1 MLSTPD
7 IKPDEWGPEYV
18 INVYDPKT
26 GMEGVACIDNTARG
40 EGKGGIRMVPDIST
54 QEVCRLARAM
64 TWKNALAD
72 IPFGGAKS
80 GIKADPKK
88 VNKETMMRA
97 FMEKLQIAMPG
108 IYIGGPDMNVTEKEM
123 AWMADEA
130 GDFRVVTGKPS
141 AIQGLPHELG
151 STGFGVVHSALV
163 AMDELKIQPQG
174 ASCAI
179 EGFGNVGVFTARFFR
194 DHGVKTVAV
203 SDSSGTIYNPK
214 GFDVDQLEKIKVET
228 GKVTNYKDGQKL
240 DAKALF
246 EVKCDVLVPGA
257 RPDVITDSNKAN
269 VKAKIISQGANL
281 PIAAKIEEELEKKG
295 LIVLPDFL
303 ANAGGVI
310 SSWCETMHF
319 TPEQMFDIV
328 KKKITTNTKTVLQRR
343 RDEKKYTRAIALQ
356 IAQERVRAAM
366 EVRGR
371 WPANK

>member
-7 IKPDEWGPEYV
+7 ITPDEWGPEYV
-18 INVYDPKT
+18 INVYDSKT

-40 EGKGGIRMVPDIST
+40 VAKGGIRMVPDITT

-72 IPFGGAKS
+72 IPFGGGKS
-80 GIKADPKK
+80 GIKCDPRK
-88 VNKETMMRA
+88 VNKEAMMRS
-97 FMEKLQIAMPG
+97 FMEKLKIALPD

-151 STGFGVVHSALV
+151 STGYGVVQSALV
-163 AMDELKIQPQG
+163 AMDEANVKPQG
-174 ASCAI
+174 ATAVI
-179 EGFGNVGVFTARFFR
+179 EGFGNVGIFTARFFK
-194 DHGVKTVAV
+194 DVGVKTIAV

-214 GFDVDQLEKIKVET
+214 GIDTDALEKIKMET
-228 GKVTNYKDGQKL
+228 GKVVNYKDAEKL
-240 DAKALF
+240 DNAALF
-246 EVKCDVLVPGA
+246 GIQCDVLVPGA
-257 RPDVITDSNKAN
+257 RPDVITDAN
-269 VKAKIISQGANL
+269 KAKINCKVISQGGNL
-281 PIAAKIEEELEKKG
+281 PIAPRIEEELEKKG
-295 LIVLPDFL
+295 IIVLPDFL

-310 SSWCETMHF
+310 SSWCETMHY

-328 KKKITTNTKTVLQRR
+328 RNKITTNTKVVLQRR

-371 WPANK
+371 WPSKK

>member
-1 MLSTPD
+1 MLSTPE
-7 IKPDEWGPEYV
+7 ITPDQWGPEYV

-40 EGKGGIRMVPDIST
+40 VAKGGIRMVPDIST

-72 IPFGGAKS
+72 IPFGGGKS

-88 VNKETMMRA
+88 VDKQAFMRA
-97 FMEKLQIAMPG
+97 FMEKLRIVLPDV
-108 IYIGGPDMNVTEKEM
+108 YIGGPDMNVTEKEM
-123 AWMADEA
+123 AWMMDEA
-130 GDFRVVTGKPS
+130 GDYRVVTGKPS

-151 STGFGVVHSALV
+151 STGFGVVHSALC
-163 AMDELKIQPQG
+163 AMDELKMQPQG
-174 ASCAI
+174 ATCAI

-214 GFDVDQLEKIKVET
+214 GLDVDQLEKVKMET

-246 EVKCDVLVPGA
+246 EVQCDVLVPGA
-257 RPDVITDSNKAN
+257 RPDVVTDANKAK
-269 VKAKIISQGANL
+269 VKAKVISQGANL
-281 PIAAKIEEELEKKG
+281 PIAPKIEEELEKKG

-310 SSWCETMHF
+310 SSWCETEHM
-319 TPEQMFDIV
+319 TPEQMFDVV
-328 KKKITTNTKTVLQRR
+328 KRKITTNTKTVLQRR
-343 RDEKKYTRAIALQ
+343 RDEKKYSRAIALQ
-356 IAQERVRAAM
+356 IAQERVQAAM